1 MEFIVML
8 EQSRQHFLRI
18 IVLNMAAPSGE
29 QEEGEKQ
36 LLENQAKN
44 GQDWSISI
52 SKDAVE

>member
-29 QEEGEKQ
+29 QEEGEEQ
-36 LLENQAKN
+36 FLENQAKN
-44 GQDWSISI
+44 EQDWSLLI